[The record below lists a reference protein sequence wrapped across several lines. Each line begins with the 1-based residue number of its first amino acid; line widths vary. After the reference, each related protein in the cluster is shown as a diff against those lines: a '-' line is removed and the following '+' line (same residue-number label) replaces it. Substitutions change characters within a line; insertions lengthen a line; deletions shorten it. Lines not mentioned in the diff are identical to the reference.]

1 MHLHPQRKLCNWEKE
16 GHRYVR
22 SRECPLCPSWRW
34 SRRQRWTL
42 EQPYAPGAS
51 STHSPLHSGSQV
63 TPCLKASLPF
73 PIFLSHTLA
82 LPSEV
87 EGRES
92 LVREDKVVR
101 KKAFPAG
108 VSPSPSNL
116 LIPLSLSC
124 CRGLS

>member
-1 MHLHPQRKLCNWEKE
+1 MSGL
-16 GHRYVR
+16 R
-22 SRECPLCPSWRW
+22 SVPSALPGDGVEAERP
-34 SRRQRWTL
+34 

-92 LVREDKVVR
+92 LVREDMVVR
-101 KKAFPAG
+101 KRLFLQVCPPNPQI
-108 VSPSPSNL
+108 S
-116 LIPLSLSC
+116 
-124 CRGLS
+124 